1 MSNDSEYE
9 KLKTFCD
16 QNGLDVINESGEFSN
31 FFLVVNKKKD
41 IWEGV
46 EFVDCVDGD
55 GSLISPRKIY
65 KVLNNL
71 PGEPSINIRIV
82 DNKLVELSINKKWFK
97 PSTEEA
103 YVNQLKAKAFKL
115 YGEIKDGDFFE
126 FPEQIKC
133 SISLKSKDD
142 SSNWNYT
149 KIYDTL
155 RLHGFLLYEKDQ
167 WAKKVPKRIEVKC
180 VKDSWYTLQN
190 KVEVYFV
197 LSAPLDSSFP
207 YKGGEFLAKQLEK
220 YLNGEIETP

>member
-16 QNGLDVINESGEFSN
+16 QNGFDVINESGEFSN

-97 PSTEEA
+97 PSTEES
-103 YVNQLKAKAFKL
+103 YVNQLKAKAFEL
-115 YGEIKDGDFFE
+115 YGEIKDGDRFE
-126 FPEQIKC
+126 DWGGIKFE
-133 SISLKSKDD
+133 ISDTVFKYKNEKNALYVGR
-142 SSNWNYT
+142 WL
-149 KIYDTL
+149 IYL
-155 RLHGFLLYEKDQ
+155 NGQ
-167 WAKKVPKRIEVKC
+167 WAKKLPKRIEVQTGAMIRIPQIQHTYGMSFTFNSD
-180 VKDSWYTLQN
+180 VK
-190 KVEVYFV
+190 
-197 LSAPLDSSFP
+197 LSYEHHA
-207 YKGGEFLAKQLEK
+207 FLNKQLEK
-220 YLNGEIETP
+220 YLNEEIETP